1 MTEITDGVPAM
12 AMAGDGG
19 SETTSAGT
27 GANDNVAGAGSMPA
41 AAQAHRLPLSP
52 AMERYILHWGEMGS
66 RWGVNR
72 SIAQIHALLYLWDE
86 PLPADV
92 IAESLYVARSNV
104 SNSLRELQ
112 SLGLIERRHV
122 MGDRRDHFSAVT
134 DTWKMLLRIAEARKQ
149 REIDPTV
156 EVLRA
161 CVAEAAEDSAT
172 PPRVLARMEQ
182 MLRFVVMLSDWYEQ
196 MRALPQKTLL
206 RLLSM
211 GSRIAEFV
219 RT

>member
-1 MTEITDGVPAM
+1 
-12 AMAGDGG
+12 MAGDGSTG
-19 SETTSAGT
+19 GEGAGI
-27 GANDNVAGAGSMPA
+27 GANDNA
-41 AAQAHRLPLSP
+41 AAAVATAASAHRLPLSP

-92 IAESLYVARSNV
+92 IAESLFIARSNV
-104 SNSLRELQ
+104 SNSLKELQ
-112 SLGLIERRHV
+112 GLGLIERRHV

-134 DTWKMLLRIAEARKQ
+134 DTWQMLLRIAEARKH

-161 CVAEAAEDSAT
+161 CVAEATEDGAT
-172 PPRVLARMEQ
+172 PPRVLARMER

-206 RLLSM
+206 RLMSM
-211 GSRIAEFV
+211 GSRVAEFV